1 MVLFFYLIYFVIL
14 GYCFHGLNLVFLY
27 LIILILVLI
36 IVISKDYSIR
46 NQTQKYLR
54 YVDVRLGRI
63 NECNLLRLQFGINIG
78 RLVVIV
84 N

>member
-14 GYCFHGLNLVFLY
+14 SYCFHGLNVVFLY

-36 IVISKDYSIR
+36 IVLLKDYNMR
-46 NQTQKYLR
+46 NQNQKYRR